1 MTPEP
6 GTAPEPDT
14 VRDPGAAQ
22 EPAAARQGDA
32 DRDPGARPGAR
43 TVLRRSLRESAA
55 APEPGAPAAAPAAP
69 EHPAASTAP
78 AAPEHPAAST
88 PPAAPEQ
95 PVVSTV
101 PAAPASAVDR
111 ENELRGRLGL
121 RALGARLDPTAAL
134 WGWLGPVL
142 VTVLAGVMRL
152 VDLNHPNRL
161 IFDETYY
168 VKQAYS
174 LLVLGYEGEWA
185 ENANPGFARGDY
197 SGLSTRADYVVHPSV
212 GKWMIAAGIKLF
224 GADNGAGWRV
234 AAAVVGTLSVLLL
247 ARMATRLFGSALLG
261 TTAGL
266 LLAVDGLHLT
276 ESRTS
281 LLDIFVMVW
290 VLVGLWCVLR
300 DRDWSRARLAG
311 RLAAQPAGP
320 PGDGLGPRLG
330 VRWWLVGAG
339 VALGLACGVKWS
351 GIYAVAV
358 FGVMVFVW
366 DTCARRAVGVR
377 PWLGAGVLRG
387 GVPAFVALVPVAALT
402 YLATWFSWFTHPDS
416 YRRQWAAELRASGA
430 PVPRGWLPDALN
442 SWWEYHL
449 AMWQFHNNLESK
461 HAYQSQPAGWLLQL
475 RPTSMYWPD
484 PAPPPAACG
493 GKRCV
498 EAVLALGNPII
509 WWLGAAALLVLI
521 YLAVR
526 GRDWRA
532 WLILAGYGAM
542 YVPWLGYA
550 HRTIF
555 TFYAVAFVPYVAL
568 CLTFVLG
575 WAMGIVRL
583 PREVPLP
590 RRRGAAVGPDGAA
603 APEDGEPAVA
613 SPQGAGAGEP
623 DAPEAGE
630 PHAPEAGEPDAPEAG
645 EPDAPRAPEPGV
657 TPAPSRLARFVSD
670 DGALRPTPRAWLLWG
685 VVVGLAVVAAVF
697 FWPIWTGQTISYDA
711 WRLRTWLPSW
721 I

>member
-1 MTPEP
+1 M
-6 GTAPEPDT
+6 
-14 VRDPGAAQ
+14 
-22 EPAAARQGDA
+22 
-32 DRDPGARPGAR
+32 
-43 TVLRRSLRESAA
+43 
-55 APEPGAPAAAPAAP
+55 
-69 EHPAASTAP
+69 
-78 AAPEHPAAST
+78 
-88 PPAAPEQ
+88 
-95 PVVSTV
+95 
-101 PAAPASAVDR
+101 
-111 ENELRGRLGL
+111 
-121 RALGARLDPTAAL
+121 
-134 WGWLGPVL
+134 
-142 VTVLAGVMRL
+142 
-152 VDLNHPNRL
+152 
-161 IFDETYY
+161 
-168 VKQAYS
+168 
-174 LLVLGYEGEWA
+174 
-185 ENANPGFARGDY
+185 
-197 SGLSTRADYVVHPSV
+197 
-212 GKWMIAAGIKLF
+212 
-224 GADNGAGWRV
+224 
-234 AAAVVGTLSVLLL
+234 
-247 ARMATRLFGSALLG
+247 
-261 TTAGL
+261 
-266 LLAVDGLHLT
+266 
-276 ESRTS
+276 
-281 LLDIFVMVW
+281 
-290 VLVGLWCVLR
+290 
-300 DRDWSRARLAG
+300 
-311 RLAAQPAGP
+311 
-320 PGDGLGPRLG
+320 
-330 VRWWLVGAG
+330 RWWLVAAG

-377 PWLGAGVLRG
+377 PWVGAGVLRG

-484 PAPPPAACG
+484 PAPPPEACG

-542 YVPWLGYA
+542 YLPWLGYA

-555 TFYAVAFVPYVAL
+555 TFYAVAFVPYVVL

-590 RRRGAAVGPDGAA
+590 WRRGAAVGADGVADA
-603 APEDGEPAVA
+603 RPTTPRPTAPRRTAPSRAID
-613 SPQGAGAGEP
+613 AGP
-623 DAPEAGE
+623 DAGVREVDSRQARE
-630 PHAPEAGEPDAPEAG
+630 VDAPQ
-645 EPDAPRAPEPGV
+645 APEPV
-657 TPAPSRLARFVSD
+657 ATSAPSRLARFVSD
-670 DGALRPTPRAWLLWG
+670 DGAVEPTPRAWVLWG

-711 WRLRTWLPSW
+711 WRLRMWLPSW

>member
-1 MTPEP
+1 MTPPEP

-14 VRDPGAAQ
+14 VRDPGAA
-22 EPAAARQGDA
+22 
-32 DRDPGARPGAR
+32 RDPGRVPLPDAGSPTAGAGRAPETAQIPGGAR
-43 TVLRRSLRESAA
+43 TVLRRSLREREGTTAPAHRA
-55 APEPGAPAAAPAAP
+55 APDHAAGPTTP
-69 EHPAASTAP
+69 EHPVTPEHPTTPDRPVGPTTPDHPTVEPPGATAP
-78 AAPEHPAAST
+78 AT
-88 PPAAPEQ
+88 PP
-95 PVVSTV
+95 
-101 PAAPASAVDR
+101 SAVDL
-111 ENELRGRLGL
+111 ENDLRGRLGL
-121 RALGARLDPTAAL
+121 RTLGARLDPTAAL

-152 VDLNHPNRL
+152 VNLNHPSRL

-174 LLVLGYEGEWA
+174 MLVLGYEGEWA

-224 GADNGAGWRV
+224 GADNGAGWRL
-234 AAAVVGTLSVLLL
+234 AAAVVGTLSVLIL

-281 LLDIFVMVW
+281 LLDIFLMFW

-300 DRDWSRARLAG
+300 DRDWSRARLAR
-311 RLAAQPAGP
+311 RLAAQRAAGP
-320 PGDGLGPRLG
+320 VGDDLGPRLG
-330 VRWWLVGAG
+330 VRWWLVAAG

-366 DTCARRAVGVR
+366 DTAARRAVGVR

-416 YRRQWAAELRASGA
+416 YRRQWAADLRASGA

-484 PAPPPAACG
+484 PAPPPEACG
-493 GKRCV
+493 AKRCV
-498 EAVLALGNPII
+498 EAVLAVGNPII
-509 WWLGAAALLVLI
+509 WWLAAAALLVLV

-542 YVPWLGYA
+542 YLPWLGYA

-555 TFYAVAFVPYVAL
+555 TFYAVAFVPYVVL

-590 RRRGAAVGPDGAA
+590 WRRRAAVAGGPAGPGPALDDGA
-603 APEDGEPAVA
+603 PALPMA
-613 SPQGAGAGEP
+613 
-623 DAPEAGE
+623 
-630 PHAPEAGEPDAPEAG
+630 
-645 EPDAPRAPEPGV
+645 
-657 TPAPSRLARFVSD
+657 PAPSRLARFVSD
-670 DGALRPTPRAWLLWG
+670 DGAVQPTPRAWLLWG

-697 FWPIWTGQTISYDA
+697 FWPIWTGQTVSYDA
-711 WRLRTWLPSW
+711 WRLRMWLPSW